1 MGVDRRSALHAFR
14 SGPEGSVGWSFA
26 VTFRSGY
33 GIGLIVLG

>member
-1 MGVDRRSALHAFR
+1 MNADRRSALEALR
-14 SGPEGSVGWSFA
+14 SGAEGSVGWSFA